1 MERKDEQDGARVRVE
16 RREER
21 ELRNGAGTRRGA
33 QWQARGLSG
42 DHRRKRGDVEA
53 TARKS
58 LPEPVR
64 SRVLAEK
71 SVNFPIPSIALRE
84 RR

>member
-16 RREER
+16 GREER
-21 ELRNGAGTRRGA
+21 ELVNGAGMWRRA

-42 DHRRKRGDVEA
+42 DHRRKGGDVEA
-53 TARKS
+53 TARES

-64 SRVLAEK
+64 SRVLGERSVK
-71 SVNFPIPSIALRE
+71 SPIPSVALRE